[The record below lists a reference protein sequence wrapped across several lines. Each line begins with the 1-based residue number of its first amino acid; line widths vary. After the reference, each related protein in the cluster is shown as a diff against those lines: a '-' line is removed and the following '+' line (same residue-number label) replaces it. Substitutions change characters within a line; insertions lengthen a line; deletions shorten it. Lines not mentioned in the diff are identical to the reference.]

1 MLRDFYKNPW
11 ISLYCKFC
19 LWTPRRIFAVSAD
32 VSRVC
37 DVVYEEER
45 SWSGVNRTVLKIYA
59 ALSVRTDLS
68 TVIHREK
75 DQRKKKK
82 EVLLYYVISSK
93 SIRWHPNSGPW
104 CWDPYLLTILF
115 FEITKHKWKSIP
127 HAFNIYLKIDH
138 FGVQFSFNLLQSET
152 G

>member
-1 MLRDFYKNPW
+1 MLCFVIFIKILEYRYIANFASED
-11 ISLYCKFC
+11 
-19 LWTPRRIFAVSAD
+19 RRAYLLCQQD

-37 DVVYEEER
+37 DVYEEER

-82 EVLLYYVISSK
+82 EALLYYVISSK
-93 SIRWHPNSGPW
+93 SIR
-104 CWDPYLLTILF
+104 
-115 FEITKHKWKSIP
+115 
-127 HAFNIYLKIDH
+127 
-138 FGVQFSFNLLQSET
+138 
-152 G
+152 